1 MLTLPAFGEAPEG
14 LSFNGD
20 AEYVRRGPG
29 SAPAASLPAGFG
41 KKASPLGLQSVYR
54 EDHRM
59 LRAAKWIENVFWA

>member
-1 MLTLPAFGEAPEG
+1 MLALPAFGEAPEG

-20 AEYVRRGPG
+20 AGIRAPWTWLG
-29 SAPAASLPAGFG
+29 APAASLPAGFG
-41 KKASPLGLQSVYR
+41 KKASPLGLAYR